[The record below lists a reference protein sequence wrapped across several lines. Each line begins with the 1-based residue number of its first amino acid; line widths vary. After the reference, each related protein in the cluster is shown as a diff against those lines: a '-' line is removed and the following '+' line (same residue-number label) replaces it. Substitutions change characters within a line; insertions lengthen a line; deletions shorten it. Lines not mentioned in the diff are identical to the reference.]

1 MIFFANIFKPLQVIE
16 GITSYEINNPG
27 FMFKLEVSGSGPGMV
42 LDFIRILEIDATV
55 KVLWS
60 ILKTMRSKTLSS
72 SVFLSSTI

>member
-1 MIFFANIFKPLQVIE
+1 
-16 GITSYEINNPG
+16 
-27 FMFKLEVSGSGPGMV
+27 MFKLEVSGSGPEMM